1 MNTSATA
8 LNITKEKQKPSQA
21 QLLLEIKSLSI
32 EYGNYKALNNA
43 SVNVHQGEALAIVGP
58 SGCGKSSLLRSINR
72 MTDHIK
78 DCRISGTI
86 NFLGKNIQTSS
97 YDVNQLRKDIGM
109 VFQEPN
115 PFPLSIRENI
125 GFPLKDHGMKSA
137 QEREEHIQR
146 VLQQSGLWDEVKD
159 RLNKSALTLSG
170 GQQQRLCIARAL
182 ALKPKL
188 LLLDEPCSAL
198 DLAST
203 ERIEELIIDLK
214 QSTSI
219 VIVTHNIGQAR
230 RVADQVAVCWVDNG
244 CGCIIESGK
253 THNVFNNSDNP
264 LIQNYFRDQR

>member
-1 MNTSATA
+1 MNNSATA
-8 LNITKEKQKPSQA
+8 INLTKDHKESLHSQS
-21 QLLLEIKSLSI
+21 LLEIQSLTI
-32 EYGNYKALNNA
+32 EYGNHKALSGACVNA
-43 SVNVHQGEALAIVGP
+43 YQGEALAIVGP

-78 DCRISGTI
+78 NCRVSGEI
-86 NFLGKNIQTSS
+86 NFFGKNILASD
-97 YDVNQLRKDIGM
+97 YDVNQLRREIGM

-137 QEREEHIQR
+137 KEREENIQR
-146 VLQQSGLWDEVKD
+146 VLQQTGLWNEVKD

-182 ALKPKL
+182 ALQPKL

-198 DLAST
+198 DPVST
-203 ERIEELIIDLK
+203 EHIEELIINLK
-214 QSTSI
+214 QTTSI
-219 VIVTHNIGQAR
+219 IIVTHNLGQAR

-244 CGCIIESGK
+244 CGCIIESDK
-253 THNVFNNSDNP
+253 TQNIFNKSDNP
-264 LIQNYFRDQR
+264 IIQIYLRDQQ